1 MFRRFEF
8 HAGVLHGAAILAA
21 LLGVPAP
28 AQSIATGAAPVLT
41 PRVEIFAGYSYLYP
55 NATASG
61 LLSGG
66 IVPVTSCLCAITKGA
81 GASVTY
87 SFNHWLGLTL
97 DTSAHI
103 GGKSGTPAQRIGN
116 SDAYNL
122 SIGPQFK
129 LRYHRL
135 SPFAEALVGGDRL
148 APSLFHQ
155 DTGFGLVAGGGLDL
169 ALGHRF
175 SARLLQ
181 ADFVYANHSFSPS
194 PVPTTQVR
202 GLRLQAGV
210 VFAFGGAAPFVAP
223 PVVTPVEPPVAA
235 APPPP
240 VEQLSLTAS
249 ADSPSV
255 VAGDPST
262 ITAVGVSSLNR
273 PLTYSYS
280 STIGVISGTAAMA
293 VLTTA
298 GASAGTAIVT
308 VSVFDDLGKSAVT
321 TVPVILLAPPAA
333 VPAVTSNLCTI
344 SFARD
349 PTRPARVN
357 NEAKACLDEI
367 ALDMERNST
376 AQLALVGSAATVEHH
391 HDRLAADRATHARA
405 YLVDEK
411 GIDAS
416 RIDLYIATTDD
427 EAVSSTL
434 IPPGAT
440 LDTTGLTP
448 VSTTHR

>member
-87 SFNHWLGLTL
+87 DFNHWLGLTL

-194 PVPTTQVR
+194 PSLLSAEPHPSWPRQSSR
-202 GLRLQAGV
+202 RSNLRL
-210 VFAFGGAAPFVAP
+210 PLRPRRRWSSSRSP
-223 PVVTPVEPPVAA
+223 PQPIRPAWSRA
-235 APPPP
+235 NPPPSP
-240 VEQLSLTAS
+240 QWAS
-249 ADSPSV
+249 AP
-255 VAGDPST
+255 
-262 ITAVGVSSLNR
+262 
-273 PLTYSYS
+273 
-280 STIGVISGTAAMA
+280 
-293 VLTTA
+293 
-298 GASAGTAIVT
+298 
-308 VSVFDDLGKSAVT
+308 
-321 TVPVILLAPPAA
+321 
-333 VPAVTSNLCTI
+333 
-344 SFARD
+344 
-349 PTRPARVN
+349 
-357 NEAKACLDEI
+357 
-367 ALDMERNST
+367 
-376 AQLALVGSAATVEHH
+376 
-391 HDRLAADRATHARA
+391 
-405 YLVDEK
+405 
-411 GIDAS
+411 
-416 RIDLYIATTDD
+416 
-427 EAVSSTL
+427 
-434 IPPGAT
+434 
-440 LDTTGLTP
+440 
-448 VSTTHR
+448 